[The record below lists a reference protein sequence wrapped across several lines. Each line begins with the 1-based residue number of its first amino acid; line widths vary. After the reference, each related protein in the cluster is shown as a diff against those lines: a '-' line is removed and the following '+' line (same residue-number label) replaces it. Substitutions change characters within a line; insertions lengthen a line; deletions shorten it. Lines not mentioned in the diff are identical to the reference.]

1 MKPRIIIMLC
11 LMACLQGA
19 MAQNTVE
26 SIRQRYQSM
35 KEYISTHTDQNMND
49 GAEFGEFYHLNVS
62 QWLPATG
69 GHLEDT
75 YFYWGE
81 VEDNE
86 DLVYP
91 DHYLEFVTTR
101 YNFAARN
108 YYEEYLYDAD
118 GNVAFIYAYDP
129 MTAMEDG
136 ADDKEYEFRFYMNK
150 GRLIKGIIMQK
161 GYEQQSFKEEWQGT
175 KLPAKYAD
183 KYAGYLASAK
193 QLSELF
199 ANIEKRTYSY

>member
-11 LMACLQGA
+11 FMACLQGA

-35 KEYISTHTDQNMND
+35 KEYISTHTDQNLND
-49 GAEFGEFYHLNVS
+49 GAEFGEFYHLNVR

-129 MTAMEDG
+129 MKAMEDG

-161 GYEQQSFKEEWQGT
+161 GYEQQAFKEEWQGT

-183 KYAGYLASAK
+183 VYSGYMASAN
-193 QLSELF
+193 QLKELF
-199 ANIEKRTYSY
+199 VNIEKRSYSY

>member
-11 LMACLQGA
+11 FMACLQNA

-35 KEYISTHTDQNMND
+35 KEYISTHTDQNLND
-49 GAEFGEFYHLNVS
+49 GAEFGEFYHLNVR

-118 GNVAFIYAYDP
+118 GNVAFIYAYNP

-161 GYEQQSFKEEWQGT
+161 GYEQQTFKEEWQGT

-183 KYAGYLASAK
+183 VYSGYMASAN
-193 QLSELF
+193 QLKELF
-199 ANIEKRTYSY
+199 VNIEKRSYSY